1 MKVGYA
7 RVSTGD
13 QNLQMQLD
21 ALKKAGCERIYQEK
35 RSGAKR
41 DREELAKALK
51 SLQPGDSFIV
61 YKLSRVARS
70 LPHLLEIVHGLQE
83 RGVMFVSL
91 TDPIDT
97 TTMTGRLMLNIIGAI
112 DEFLRELIV
121 ENTKAGLEASKANGG
136 TPGGAPAF
144 GFGAKYATVDE
155 DESALLKEAAERILS
170 DPKNQLSPVVDD
182 WNARGV
188 RNMYSRRDITA
199 RTRWG
204 GKTGDTWSATT
215 LRRQLMNLRVVAIIG
230 QKRYDDLMRIFNA
243 PDRLKKGVPAT
254 HLLSGILR
262 CAECEQPM
270 YAKHSTNRDGSEL
283 LLYACRATNG
293 GRFKGCGKMNVNYD
307 QADQWMTDAFVVAV
321 CGPILPELIARNSD
335 AETEAIANQLKADRD
350 ELEMLARMKGEQR
363 FTIAEW
369 LAMRDP
375 IEARI
380 HENEARLASSST
392 DDVQALRTLPRTA
405 AEVRALWDGWDVPT
419 RRVWL
424 RRLLD
429 RVVVRNGETRGAP
442 MDERLKPE
450 WKA

>member
-21 ALKKAGCERIYQEK
+21 ALNRAGCERIYQEK
-35 RSGAKR
+35 KSGAKR
-41 DREELAKALK
+41 DREELAKALA

-121 ENTKAGLEASKANGG
+121 ENTKNGLAASKANGG

-155 DESALLKEAAERILS
+155 DESALLEEAADRLLVDKDPLS
-170 DPKNQLSPVVDD
+170 AVVDD
-182 WNARGV
+182 WNANGV
-188 RNMYSRRDITA
+188 PNTYSRRGIEA

-204 GKTGDTWSATT
+204 GMTGETWSATT
-215 LRRQLMNLRVVAIIG
+215 LRRQLMNPRVVAIVG
-230 QKRYDDLMRIFNA
+230 QERYDALMRLFNA
-243 PDRLKKGVPAT
+243 PDRQRKGVPAT
-254 HLLSGILR
+254 HLLSGILH
-262 CAECEQPM
+262 CATCSQPM
-270 YAKHSTNRDGSEL
+270 YAKHSRNRDGSEL

-293 GRFKGCGKMNVNYD
+293 GRFKGCGQMSIRYD
-307 QADQWMTDAFVVAV
+307 QADEWLTDAFVVAV
-321 CGPILPELIARNSD
+321 TGPILPELIAKNSD
-335 AETEAIANQLKADRD
+335 AETDAIADRLKADRD
-350 ELEMLARMKGEQR
+350 ELELLARMKGEQR

-380 HENEARLASSST
+380 RENEARLASSST
-392 DDVQALRTLPRTA
+392 DDVAALRSLPRTA
-405 AEVRALWDGWDVPT
+405 EEVRALWASWDVPT

-429 RVVVRNGETRGAP
+429 RVVVRNGAERGAP
-442 MDERLKPE
+442 MDERLVPE
-450 WKA
+450 WRN